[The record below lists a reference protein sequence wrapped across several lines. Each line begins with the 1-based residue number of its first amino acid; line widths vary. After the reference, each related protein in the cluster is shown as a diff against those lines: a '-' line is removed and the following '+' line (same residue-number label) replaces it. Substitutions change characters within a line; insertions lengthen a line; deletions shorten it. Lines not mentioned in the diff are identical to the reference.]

1 MIMTTPLDYNT
12 VTTAIEEMKLGD
24 FSGATIRDIAMLAGK
39 LEKLTGQPF
48 VHLEMGVPGL
58 KPSQIGIEA
67 EKKAL
72 DEGCA
77 AIYPPNA
84 GIDRLKN
91 AASRFIKAFIGV
103 DLKPQGCIATV
114 GSMQGTFAVFTAL
127 KLANQLPTTP
137 HSSSQLPKDT
147 ILFIHPGFPVQTTQ
161 CDVIGL
167 KHIGLDIHDYRGEKL
182 IGKLEEMLQAGNIAG
197 IVYSNPNNPS
207 WVCFTESELE
217 GIGRLATKYDAII
230 LEDLAY
236 FAMDFRKD
244 LSHPFEAPYQA
255 SVARYTDNYVMTIS
269 GSKAFSYAGQR
280 IGVCCVSDKLYGRV
294 YPALQEKFGVGEFGR
309 FIDARIIYTLSSG
322 CCHSVQHAMA
332 AMMEAACEGR
342 FDFVSE
348 VREYGR
354 RAAFIKKVML
364 GNCFYLVYD
373 NDMGEPLADG
383 FYFTVQYPGMSD
395 LELTRELMYYGISVY
410 PLDTMG
416 SHEQGV
422 RICTSFFKPEQE
434 QLFAER
440 IELFRQNH

>member
-1 MIMTTPLDYNT
+1 MNTPLDYQV
-12 VTTAIEEMKLGD
+12 VTSAVDEMQLGD
-24 FSGATIRDIAMLAGK
+24 FSGATIRDIAMLAGR
-39 LEKLTGQPF
+39 LEKLTGEPF
-48 VHLEMGVPGL
+48 IRLEMGVPGL
-58 KPSQIGIEA
+58 KPSRIGIEA
-67 EKKAL
+67 EKQAL

-84 GIDRLKN
+84 GIERLKQ
-91 AASRFIKAFIGV
+91 AASRFIKAFIGI

-127 KLANQLPTTP
+127 KLAHGVGNQPETSLPV
-137 HSSSQLPKDT
+137 KDT

-167 KHIGLDIHDYRGEKL
+167 KHIGLDIHDYRGEAL
-182 IGKLEEMLQAGNIAG
+182 ISKLEEILKAGNIAG

-207 WVCFTESELE
+207 WVCFTEQELE
-217 GIGRLATKYDAII
+217 GIGQLATRYDAII

-244 LSHPFEAPYQA
+244 LSQPFTAPYQA

-280 IGVCCVSDKLYGRV
+280 IGVCCVSDALYGRV
-294 YPALQEKFGVGEFGR
+294 YPSLQEKFGVGEFGR

-332 AMMEAACEGR
+332 AMMEAACDGR

-354 RAAFIKKVML
+354 RAAFIKRVL
-364 GNCFYLVYD
+364 LDNGFYLVYD

-383 FYFTVQYPGMSD
+383 FYFTVQYPGMTD
-395 LELTRELMYYGISVY
+395 LELTRDLMYYGISVY

-416 SHEQGV
+416 SNEQGV
-422 RICTSFFKPEQE
+422 RICTSFFMPEQE
-434 QLFAER
+434 ALLSER
-440 IELFRQNH
+440 IALFRANH

>member
-1 MIMTTPLDYNT
+1 MNTPLDYNT
-12 VTTAIEEMKLGD
+12 VTEAIESMRLGD
-24 FSGATIRDIAMLAGK
+24 FSGATIRDIAMLAGI
-39 LEKLTGQPF
+39 LEKKTGQPF
-48 VHLEMGVPGL
+48 IHLEMGVPGL

-77 AIYPPNA
+77 AVYPPNA
-84 GIDRLKN
+84 GIDRLKQ
-91 AASRFIKAFIGV
+91 AASQFIKAFIGV

-127 KLANQLPTTP
+127 KLACATP
-137 HSSSQLPKDT
+137 HSSLLTPHSKDT

-167 KHIGLDIHDYRGEKL
+167 KHIGLDIHDYRGDKL
-182 IGKLEEMLQAGNIAG
+182 IAKLEEILQAGNIAG

-207 WVCFTESELE
+207 WVCFNDHELR
-217 GIGRLATKYDAII
+217 GIGQLATKYDTII

-244 LSHPFEAPYQA
+244 LSHPFQPPYQA
-255 SVARYTDNYVMTIS
+255 SVAHYTQNYVMTIS

-280 IGVCCVSDKLYGRV
+280 IGVCCVSDELYSRV

-332 AMMEAACEGR
+332 AMMEAACDGR

-348 VREYGR
+348 IREYGR
-354 RAAFIKKVML
+354 RAAYMKKVL
-364 GNCFYLVYD
+364 LENKFYLVYD

-383 FYFTVQYPGMSD
+383 FYFTVQYPGMTD
-395 LELTRELMYYGISVY
+395 LQLTRELMYYGIAVY

-440 IELFRQNH
+440 IAAFRANH